1 MNSTLW
7 VIIFIVA
14 LIMSVGFLLLILTLI
29 PTLNQLKSLL
39 VDLEKTS
46 TEARDLAA
54 NLNEVSGKVNT
65 DLDKVD
71 AVLDSTKETVD
82 VVKNSL
88 KFVNTKVLKQ
98 SAGLLALVPAI
109 KFGWDFIKKFKR
121 R

>member
-1 MNSTLW
+1 
-7 VIIFIVA
+7 
-14 LIMSVGFLLLILTLI
+14 
-29 PTLNQLKSLL
+29 
-39 VDLEKTS
+39 
-46 TEARDLAA
+46 
-54 NLNEVSGKVNT
+54 
-65 DLDKVD
+65 VD